1 LYEIRRSIELYN
13 DATNETDKRAAMSK
27 PYLVLPCMRLDAA
40 PDADFPTRS
49 KLPNL
54 ASDEVEVWSESV
66 CTTDE
71 SEKEPIMSS
80 ERVCRATLESEI
92 TW

>member
-1 LYEIRRSIELYN
+1 MRRSIGLYN
-13 DATNETDKRAAMSK
+13 DATNETDKRAAISK
-27 PYLVLPCMRLDAA
+27 PYFVLPCRQLDAA
-40 PDADFPTRS
+40 PEADFPTRS
-49 KLPNL
+49 KLPDL
-54 ASDEVEVWSESV
+54 ASEEVVEVWSERV

-80 ERVCRATLESEI
+80 ERVCRATFESEI